1 MGNSVFGGSTGKPI
15 VIKAGKAIVT
25 IGGSTLLALG
35 VQLQFG
41 RQVEIIPA
49 LSKKRIVSL
58 SEPQGQFTAN
68 TILAHGID
76 AFNAFKLSG
85 DDCTPFD
92 MTITFDG
99 KGACDLA
106 DKTVTAKNCF
116 SSNVSVDAQGGR
128 GYVAQGVQVSF
139 TALEMS

>member
-139 TALEMS
+139 TALEMH

>member
-139 TALEMS
+139 TALEMY